1 MADNLEEVHEELL
14 AWADSVGVKVN
25 SIRPMRI
32 SGRGFGIV
40 ATKDIPKDTV
50 ILHVPVTALRT
61 KDTVPP
67 TITKSLPKDITI
79 HGLLAADLALNK
91 PSNSTK
97 YAKWQAVV
105 PSREDILQSMPLTWP
120 PNLQA
125 LLPTAAKRMLDKQRA
140 KFEKDWAHVSAAF
153 PTIQGKVDAKTKD
166 GSSSK
171 DSSSGS
177 SSGAGVTIQAEC
189 TRDEYLY
196 AWLLVN
202 TRTFY
207 FVTPR
212 TERLPKEDHMV
223 LQPVA
228 DLFNHTDRG
237 GCDVAFDHAEAFTFT
252 TTRAYSRGE
261 EVHISYGRHS
271 DDFLLVEY
279 GFVLEAGRNEWDE
292 VCLDEAV
299 LPALSGTQSGELEDV
314 GFLGNYVLD
323 RDTVC
328 HRTQVALRILAVSG
342 RYGGLTMGAWRR
354 FVSGLDDGEG
364 SQVKADSLLVGLLE
378 EYDDD
383 VVGAKVKEL
392 KKLNFGDDGDG
403 GDDDDE
409 DLNESRRGLLL
420 ARWGQIRELVRAT
433 VERLRGGGDA

>member
-91 PSNSTK
+91 PANSTK

-120 PNLQA
+120 PSLQSQ
-125 LLPTAAKRMLDKQRA
+125 LPTAAKRMLDKQRA
-140 KFEKDWAHVSAAF
+140 KFERDWAHVSAAL
-153 PTIQGKVDAKTKD
+153 PTIQSRAAAARPPKG
-166 GSSSK
+166 GSS
-171 DSSSGS
+171 DGGSGGS
-177 SSGAGVTIQAEC
+177 PGVAVEAACT
-189 TRDEYLY
+189 TRDEYLH

-237 GCDVAFDHAEAFTFT
+237 GCGVAFDHAEAFTFT
-252 TTRAYSRGE
+252 AARPYARGE

-271 DDFLLVEY
+271 NDFLLVEY
-279 GFVLEAGRNEWDE
+279 GFVLGRNEWDE
-292 VCLDEAV
+292 VCLDGAV
-299 LPALSGTQSGELEDV
+299 LPALSGAQREELEGV

-354 FVSGLDDGEG
+354 FVNGLDDGEG
-364 SQVKADSLLVGLLE
+364 SQAKADSLLVGLLE
-378 EYDDD
+378 EYDG
-383 VVGAKVKEL
+383 VIGGKVKEL
-392 KKLNFGDDGDG
+392 KKLEF
-403 GDDDDE
+403 GDDDDDDGGE

-433 VERLRGGGDA
+433 VERLQGGGDA